1 MSNSLDN
8 LNNKNNIIEKD
19 PKNTISCENFKLD
32 VPIVNVK
39 NTKIIEPIIIN
50 KFGFIISG
58 IGKTIFFAFSI
69 LTPFLIR
76 DLYLFFFI

>member
-58 IGKTIFFAFSI
+58 IGKANF
-69 LTPFLIR
+69 
-76 DLYLFFFI
+76 